1 MAAKKTQQTGPRAI
15 AAHFRDAMA
24 ELESRTALV
33 DPDPS
38 LPRGGIRPGQ
48 WPGNPHDAMPPDCPI
63 QVLGMMDGTVY
74 VISAT
79 GELHPVTAWD
89 HARLV
94 TLFAPFTNYLYW
106 AWPAFGKAGI
116 DPETGEELPPR
127 VKRVERDRAVTA
139 IISEAG
145 RRGIFDPSRNVRGRG
160 GWVSASRLLWH
171 SGDRLYM
178 SDIRKRDAQGR
189 ATEFALIHARPGEL
203 DGYFYKRG
211 PATLAPWMEP
221 VGIYDSPAHQLLAD
235 LTSWNWQRP
244 TLDPLF
250 ILGWIATGFMGA
262 ALEVRP
268 MVFTTGGAGVGKST
282 LHNLIR
288 AIFGPVLF
296 STANTTAAGIYQA
309 IGQDSR
315 PVAVDEFE
323 SRAGSFKEQAI
334 IELARQ
340 SYSGAK
346 LYRGGANHEGVEF
359 ELRSPFMFSAIMHP
373 PLAVQDKTRMAILNL
388 RQLDKGHGRSP
399 VIPDV
404 AGRQLLRQV
413 MDGWED
419 FQRHILPKWRVVLHD
434 VGLDARAID
443 TYGTLLAAAELLV
456 GVEGLTDIGFP
467 AGEPEKIVEMIRAA
481 TADEI
486 ADRQEKW
493 QEVISTLLATTI
505 DGWKGGTRQT
515 VGQVIDDLRGHT
527 DIGGIDEARRALAL
541 VGLGLK
547 PPNRVCPGWALHVPH
562 AHARLAPVFDR
573 TDYRAGGWRQ
583 ALNQAPADVVL
594 HDLPRNSRYIAISG
608 DSLSCSVVDL
618 DAYLKRISP
627 EGFLRE

>member
-1 MAAKKTQQTGPRAI
+1 MAAKKSQQTGKRAI
-15 AAHFRDAMA
+15 AAHFMDAMA
-24 ELESRTALV
+24 ELEARQAFS

-38 LPRGGIRPGQ
+38 LARDGIKPGQ
-48 WPGNPHDAMPPDCPI
+48 WPGNPHDAMPPNCPV

-74 VISAT
+74 VISAS
-79 GELHPVTAWD
+79 GELHSVTSWD
-89 HARLV
+89 HAKLV
-94 TLFAPFTNYLYW
+94 TLFAPYTNYLYW
-106 AWPAFGKAGI
+106 AWPAFGKAGV
-116 DPETGEELPPR
+116 DPNTGEDLPPK

-145 RRGIFDPSRNVRGRG
+145 RRGIFDPNQNVRGRG
-160 GWVSASRLLWH
+160 AWSSADKLLWH
-171 SGDRLYM
+171 SGERLFA
-178 SDIRKRDAQGR
+178 SEVTKRDQQGR
-189 ATEFALIHARPGEL
+189 AIDWKLTHARPGEL

-211 PATLAPWMEP
+211 PETIKPWSEP
-221 VGIYDSPAHQLLAD
+221 VGVVDSPAHSLLAD
-235 LTSWNWQRP
+235 LTTWNWQRKSI
-244 TLDPLF
+244 DPIF

-282 LHNLIR
+282 LHNVIR

-346 LYRGGANHEGVEF
+346 LYRGGSNHEGVEF

-373 PLAVQDKTRMAILNL
+373 PLQVQDKTRMAILNL
-388 RQLDKGHGRSP
+388 RQLDKKHGRSP
-399 VIPDV
+399 VISDV
-404 AGRQLLRQV
+404 AGRQLLRQI

-419 FQRHILPKWRVVLHD
+419 FQLRILPKWRGMLHE

-456 GVEGLTDIGFP
+456 GEQGLIDIGFP
-467 AGEPEKIVEMIRAA
+467 ADDDDMIIDLIKQA

-493 QEVISTLLATTI
+493 QEVISTILATTI
-505 DGWKGGTRQT
+505 DGWKGGAKQT
-515 VGQVIDDLRGHT
+515 VGQIVEELKHNT
-527 DIGGIDEARRALAL
+527 DTFGLDEARRALAL

-547 PPNRVCPGWALHVPH
+547 KPSLVTDGWALYVPLD
-562 AHARLAPVFDR
+562 HARLAPVFER
-573 TDYRAGGWRQ
+573 TDYRAGGWTQ
-583 ALNQAPADVVL
+583 ALKQAPPDIVKHEL
-594 HDLPRNSRYIAISG
+594 ERSQSYIKING
-608 DSLSCSVVDL
+608 DPKKCTVVDL
-618 DAYLKRISP
+618 GAYQAAMAPIGM
-627 EGFLRE
+627 ED